1 VENFIESLAINS
13 YNNLVYV
20 SSFLNNTIYVINSTD
35 NSIVKTIE
43 VGGDLHIGESARNLY
58 YDTMN
63 NLLYVNIGNTI
74 TIIDGTSNKIIA
86 NNIIIGTSSAKIV
99 GEYNSQ
105 IYNINSNIYYLSIL
119 ENSISN
125 SHQTYKMD

>member
-1 VENFIESLAINS
+1 VENYIGVLAINS

-43 VGGDLHIGESARNLY
+43 VGGDLHTGESADNLY

-63 NLLYVNIGNTI
+63 NLLYGNIGNTI
-74 TIIDGTSNKIIA
+74 TIIDGTSNKVIA
-86 NNIIIGTSSAKIV
+86 SNIIIGTGAKIT

-105 IYNINSNIYYLSIL
+105 IYNINLSVYYLSIL
-119 ENSISN
+119 DNSISN
-125 SHQTYKMD
+125 

>member
-1 VENFIESLAINS
+1 MENYIDLLAINS

-43 VGGDLHIGESARNLY
+43 VGGGLPIGEPVHNLY

-74 TIIDGTSNKIIA
+74 TIIDGTSNKVIS
-86 NNIIIGTSSAKIV
+86 NNIIIGTGAEII

-105 IYNINSNIYYLSIL
+105 IYIINSTIYYLSIL
-119 ENSISN
+119 DNRI
-125 SHQTYKMD
+125 

>member
-1 VENFIESLAINS
+1 MLAINS

-43 VGGDLHIGESARNLY
+43 VGGDLHIGESANNLY

-74 TIIDGTSNKIIA
+74 TIIDGTSNKVIA

-105 IYNINSNIYYLSIL
+105 IYNINSNINYLSIL

-125 SHQTYKMD
+125 SDQTYKMD